1 MNEIVHFDEFFRLG
15 LLKTSYSHMKF
26 TSNYSPNKLE
36 PGALKSATDLHQT
49 HKLLQSGHNIGL
61 AGLSSV
67 LTLIGGLTFLMYKE
81 DEGHCNVIFAI
92 LLSICGSS
100 CSTLLMRYFV
110 LNFFKKL

>member
-1 MNEIVHFDEFFRLG
+1 
-15 LLKTSYSHMKF
+15 MKF
-26 TSNYSPNKLE
+26 TSNFSPNKLE
-36 PGALKSATDLHQT
+36 PGALTSATDLHQT

-110 LNFFKKL
+110 LIFF